1 MVSSGMAMDKR
12 VLALSPLENQ
22 VSDELAARL
31 ATSKITLQQ
40 AEQLIARALAAK
52 QRGTAPSAEWRDRA
66 LEFLRVLAEDK

>member
-12 VLALSPLENQ
+12 VLALSSLEKHFNE
-22 VSDELAARL
+22 ELAARL
-31 ATSKITLQQ
+31 VASNMALQQ